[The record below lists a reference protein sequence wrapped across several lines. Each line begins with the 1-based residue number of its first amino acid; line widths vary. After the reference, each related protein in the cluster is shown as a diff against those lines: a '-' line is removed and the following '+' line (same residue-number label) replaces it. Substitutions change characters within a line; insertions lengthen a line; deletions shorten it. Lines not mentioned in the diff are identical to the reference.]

1 MAQGTTTL
9 ASSFDAAWL
18 GEVSDPQGLAAAL
31 ERVEHAIRGAWDAE
45 PPHLG
50 GFGAELAR
58 CLPDDASPN
67 AAAELAV
74 VDLHL
79 AYAARHGHPSAMA
92 RFESSVMATLDP
104 VIGRVDASEAFIDEI
119 KQRLRTKLF
128 VSDGTSPA
136 KIAHYTGQGEL
147 VAWIRVVAVREAL
160 DSVRAERRRALDSD
174 DALMAIE
181 ASGTGPDML
190 AFRQQYK
197 AQFSEAFRDALA
209 ALKPEQ
215 RNVLRLH
222 YVHGLSVD
230 KLGAVLRVHRS
241 NAARRVAKARQ
252 DLLSGTRRLLHAR
265 LSIDRREFDQLMGLV
280 ASRLDLSIE
289 RFLASK
295 TR

>member
-1 MAQGTTTL
+1 MVQEKTTL
-9 ASSFDAAWL
+9 ASGFDDAWI
-18 GEVSDPQGLAAAL
+18 GVTPDAQRLANAL
-31 ERVEHAIRGAWDAE
+31 ADVERRVAEAWDGA
-45 PPHLG
+45 PPHLDA
-50 GFGAELAR
+50 FGAELAR
-58 CLPDDASPN
+58 CLPTEADPSRVT
-67 AAAELAV
+67 ELAV

-79 AYAARHGHPSAMA
+79 AFAARLGHAGAMG
-92 RFESSVMATLDP
+92 RFESQVMATLNR
-104 VIGRVDASEAFIDEI
+104 VIGRVDASDAFIDEI

-136 KIAHYTGQGEL
+136 KIAHYTGQGDL
-147 VAWIRVVAVREAL
+147 LAWVRVVAVREAL

-181 ASGTGPDML
+181 ASATGPDML

-209 ALKPEQ
+209 ALQPEQ

-222 YVHGLSVD
+222 YVHGLSID
-230 KLGAVLRVHRS
+230 KLGGVLRVHRS
-241 NAARRVAKARQ
+241 SAARRIAKARA

-289 RFLASK
+289 RFLATKS
-295 TR
+295 

>member
-1 MAQGTTTL
+1 MVQETKTL
-9 ASSFDAAWL
+9 ASGFDAAWI
-18 GEVSDPQGLAAAL
+18 GETPDAQRLANAL
-31 ERVEHAIRGAWDAE
+31 ADVERRVTDAWNGS
-45 PPHLG
+45 PPHLD

-58 CLPDDASPN
+58 CLPSDADPSVV
-67 AAAELAV
+67 AELSV

-79 AYAARHGHPSAMA
+79 AFAARSGHAAAMG
-92 RFESSVMATLDP
+92 RFEFQVMATLNR
-104 VIGRVDASEAFIDEI
+104 VIGRVDASDAFIDEI

-136 KIAHYTGQGEL
+136 KIAHYTGQGDL
-147 VAWIRVVAVREAL
+147 LAWVRVVAVREAL

-181 ASGTGPDML
+181 ASATGPDML

-197 AQFSEAFRDALA
+197 AQFSQAFRDALA
-209 ALKPEQ
+209 ALQPEQ

-222 YVHGLSVD
+222 YVHGLSID
-230 KLGAVLRVHRS
+230 KLGGVLRVHRS
-241 NAARRVAKARQ
+241 SAARRIAKARQ

-289 RFLASK
+289 RFLATKS
-295 TR
+295 

>member
-1 MAQGTTTL
+1 MAQETMTL
-9 ASSFDAAWL
+9 ASGFDDAWI
-18 GEVSDPQGLAAAL
+18 GEIPDIPRLANAL
-31 ERVEHAIRGAWDAE
+31 ADVERRVREAWDGV

-50 GFGAELAR
+50 AFGAELAR
-58 CLPDDASPN
+58 CLPADADPSN
-67 AAAELAV
+67 IVNLAV

-79 AYAARHGHPSAMA
+79 AFAARQGHAGAMG
-92 RFESSVMATLDP
+92 RFESQVMATLNR
-104 VIGRVDASEAFIDEI
+104 VIGRVDASDAFIDEI

-128 VSDGTSPA
+128 VSDGASPP

-147 VAWIRVVAVREAL
+147 LAWVRVVAVREAL

-181 ASGTGPDML
+181 ASATGPDML

-197 AQFSEAFRDALA
+197 AKFSEAFRDALA
-209 ALKPEQ
+209 ALQPEQ

-222 YVHGLSVD
+222 YVHGLSID
-230 KLGAVLRVHRS
+230 KLGGALRVHRS
-241 NAARRVAKARQ
+241 SAARRIAKARQ

-265 LSIDRREFDQLMGLV
+265 LSIDRREFDHLMGLV

-289 RFLASK
+289 RFLATKS
-295 TR
+295 